1 MPEMKEPHEYTNE
14 QLIKLWKTQ
23 NIDHLPVKV
32 RAGKPHILLRV
43 NLTAKAADDQVKSL
57 TKNGLK
63 AVSLLDKKSL
73 GFNVWVS
80 VK

>member
-14 QLIKLWKTQ
+14 QLMKLWKTQ
-23 NIDHLPVKV
+23 NVDHLPVKV

-43 NLTAKAADDQVKSL
+43 NLTPKQADEMVKDLKKS
-57 TKNGLK
+57 GLK
-63 AVSLLDKKSL
+63 AVQLLDQKSH
-73 GFNVWVS
+73 GYNVWVS